1 MSHEIPMFYD
11 LAIILACSL
20 PVLFLSRR
28 IGLPPIAGFVLTGIL
43 IGPSG
48 LGFIKSMDHVE
59 SSAEVGVILLLFIVG
74 LELSLSGLKSM
85 SHRVLFTAIAQ
96 VIVTT
101 GVITALMMSLGFS
114 FSTSLIAG
122 FIVTGSSSAVVLK
135 PLADKGELATTMGQ
149 MVVAICVVTD
159 LAAVPMMMTLGI
171 LGSGDFS
178 MYFVSIRVA
187 LLVIWLLAL
196 YLLGR
201 WVIPALMRWLVKIQA
216 PEAILL
222 FAILVLLV
230 IGALSSL
237 AGLSLALG
245 AFAAG
250 IILSEN
256 EFTAHIYSQVQ
267 SFGVLF
273 SSLFFVS
280 IGMLMDLSF
289 VAMNFDKVVL
299 VCAAVVV
306 IKTVV
311 VVLISPGLGMTLR
324 ERVQGGIYLAQISEF
339 SFVLL
344 SAALASALITN
355 FEFQY
360 FIAASSVTLALTPL
374 IMQIAP
380 HVAYRAGRRLGSEV
394 PQNIVELPEQ
404 SRPKP
409 AVLIVGFG
417 LNGHNV
423 ARVLREAGIYYEI
436 LEFNPKTVQQAR
448 DEGEIIH
455 YGDVTHT
462 GFLEY
467 LTVGEFDSVVLA
479 ISDPAATRRAVTTI
493 HRLNPNAHLI
503 VRTKYVAEVEEL
515 ERLGATLVVPEE
527 FETSL
532 RIFVELLTHYH
543 IPPHIVAA
551 QVEAVRSQS
560 YGALRGTAIGGDR
573 LSQLLMQRLVEAV
586 PIAEN
591 SKARAKTLHALGFSN
606 ESRCQVI
613 ALLRG
618 GCSYAGDFLN
628 TPLEVNDLVV
638 LYGDHA
644 ALNLGV
650 AALVPPR

>member
-48 LGFIKSMDHVE
+48 LGLIKSMDHVE

-74 LELSLSGLKSM
+74 LELSLSGLKTM
-85 SHRVLFTAIAQ
+85 SHRVLFTSIAQ

-149 MVVAICVVTD
+149 MVVAICVITD

-178 MYFVSIRVA
+178 MYFVSIRIA
-187 LLVIWLLAL
+187 LLVLWLLAL

-230 IGALSSL
+230 ISALSSL

-289 VAMNFDKVVL
+289 VAANIDKVIL
-299 VCAAVVV
+299 VCLAVVV
-306 IKTVV
+306 IKTVI
-311 VVLISPGLGMTLR
+311 VVLVSPGLGMTLR
-324 ERVQGGIYLAQISEF
+324 ERVQGGIYVAQISEF

-374 IMQIAP
+374 IMQVAP
-380 HVAYRAGRRLGSEV
+380 HVAYRAGRRLGGEV
-394 PQNIVELPEQ
+394 PREVVERPES

-423 ARVLREAGIYYEI
+423 ARVLREAGLYYEI

-560 YGALRGTAIGGDR
+560 YGALRGTAIGGER

-650 AALVPPR
+650 AALVPPK